1 MEAQIED
8 IAIIQ
13 VWEHE
18 HIEGVEWWPQ
28 GQETVLG
35 TREHGKAETSELG
48 NWCEMVIF
56 SSLLANVYSHVSI
69 MSV

>member
-1 MEAQIED
+1 MEAQVED

-18 HIEGVEWWPQ
+18 QVEGVEWWPQ

-35 TREHGKAETSELG
+35 IREHGKAERSELG
-48 NWCEMVIF
+48 SWCEMVIF
-56 SSLLANVYSHVSI
+56 SLIFS
-69 MSV
+69 